1 MATTIRLLFIG
12 DLIGSPGVAMF
23 QKWAPQLK
31 ERHKIDAVIVN
42 AENAVKNGMGLSVK
56 IVDFL
61 RHNGADVITTGNHA
75 WDQKDLYAAFNERT
89 DLIRPGN
96 YPPGMAGK
104 GHTMINV
111 NGHTVAIVNMHGR
124 VYSKD
129 NLDCPF
135 RAMDSLLMFLK
146 TKTNLIFLDF
156 HGDATS
162 EKRAMGMY
170 FDGRISGIYG
180 THTHIQT
187 ADEIIQQQ
195 GTSYITDLGGCGA
208 LYSVLGMEFGGM
220 LPSFMQH
227 RKLGKFV
234 VEEKPP
240 YVLSGVWV
248 EVDTQTGK
256 SLSIERV
263 RIVDD
268 TIQAS

>member
-1 MATTIRLLFIG
+1 M
-12 DLIGSPGVAMF
+12 
-23 QKWAPQLK
+23 
-31 ERHKIDAVIVN
+31 
-42 AENAVKNGMGLSVK
+42 
-56 IVDFL
+56 
-61 RHNGADVITTGNHA
+61 
-75 WDQKDLYAAFNERT
+75 
-89 DLIRPGN
+89 
-96 YPPGMAGK
+96 
-104 GHTMINV
+104 
-111 NGHTVAIVNMHGR
+111 
-124 VYSKD
+124 
-129 NLDCPF
+129 
-135 RAMDSLLMFLK
+135 K